1 MGCGLGL
8 DPPSKSASVP
18 MRAPLRLPPSCAALA
33 CIQLCAVAAAR
44 SIGDL
49 RLAGAMAEGAG
60 RLEIYLQP

>member
-1 MGCGLGL
+1 
-8 DPPSKSASVP
+8 